1 MTSRPLV
8 DPELAPMLEIMP
20 AFELTAGTLPQVRQ
34 MSLDQ
39 IQPEAADPR
48 MLRQEQHV
56 PGPPGAPPVRVLVH
70 APAETSTQPR
80 AALLHVHGGGYVM
93 GKPEMN
99 DLRNAALARALDCVV
114 VSVDYRLAP
123 ETLFPGAVEDCYAAL
138 LWLRDQAGVLSIDPA
153 RIGLIG
159 ESAGGGL
166 AAGLALLARDRGEVK
181 PCLQMLVYPML
192 DDRTG
197 SSRNPSPLAG
207 EFLWTA
213 ASNRFGWSSLLGHP
227 PGGADVSPYAAA
239 ARATS
244 LAGLP
249 PCFIAVG
256 GLDLFIDENIDYARR
271 LVTAGV
277 PTELHVYPGA
287 FHGFDMMQDAQVS
300 LQFTRDVEA
309 ALRRGFS
316 PGSPPPR

>member
-20 AFELTAGTLPQVRQ
+20 AFELNAGTLPQVRQ

-39 IQPEAADPR
+39 IQSEAADPG
-48 MLRQEQHV
+48 MLRREQHV

-70 APAETSTQPR
+70 APAEASTQPR

-99 DLRNAALARALDCVV
+99 DLRNAALARALDCVI

-138 LWLRDQAGVLSIDPA
+138 LWLHDEAGSLSIDPD

-166 AAGLALLARDRGEVK
+166 TAGLALLARDRGEVK

-227 PGGADVSPYAAA
+227 PGGTDVSPYAAA

-256 GLDLFIDENIDYARR
+256 ALDLFIDENIDYARR

-316 PGSPPPR
+316 LGSQLPR